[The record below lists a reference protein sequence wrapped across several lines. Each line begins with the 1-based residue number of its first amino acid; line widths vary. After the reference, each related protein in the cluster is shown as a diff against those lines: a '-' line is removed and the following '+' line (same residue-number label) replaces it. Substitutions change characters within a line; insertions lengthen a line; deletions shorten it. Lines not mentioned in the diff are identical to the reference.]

1 MVEASQTKATDQPRS
16 VEAAHAAKMRDF
28 DEQIKAS
35 KSPDEQQD
43 IEQERCAYLMG
54 VMNILR
60 AYEKMDDDADQAES
74 ETEGHELEQKAPKRS
89 LSSIVKVKSKKRR
102 GTLYNLYMEASSGYF
117 RGNDVASVLSPEK
130 PKNIDDCEDCGCS
143 RIKNSIEC
151 IMVCPQCGDT
161 KLYMEQGQRGMSY
174 EEEMFHSTTTS
185 YAYKRSNHMSEC
197 VSSFKLQAC
206 L

>member
-1 MVEASQTKATDQPRS
+1 
-16 VEAAHAAKMRDF
+16 MRDF

-54 VMNILR
+54 VMDILR
-60 AYEKMDDDADQAES
+60 AYEKMDDDADKAES

-102 GTLYNLYMEASSGYF
+102 GTLYNLYIEASSGYF

-151 IMVCPQCGDT
+151 IMGILAELKKMRVTDVKWLTPLRIRKLLKKIGET
-161 KLYMEQGQRGMSY
+161 KYY
-174 EEEMFHSTTTS
+174 EHSTYIYVIITKQP
-185 YAYKRSNHMSEC
+185 APQMSEALEDAIWKKIC
-197 VSSFKLQAC
+197 RDCGWPFYAAV
-206 L
+206 